1 MPGLLRILPH
11 FYTSTDT
18 KVIPVFVK
26 VVSFDATDTVI
37 TMDEPFNIVYS
48 RVASDRGVPV
58 DSSLVAT
65 SFLKYMKNL
74 SVSHPCFGFGS
85 IGHVEWWKRL
95 VVGCLEEA
103 SAAPIP
109 PLKAEEIAQY
119 LFHFYSSGTAWRIV
133 DPELETFINTLRRK
147 EVGVVIVSN
156 FDGRLR
162 KILQDMNL
170 YSLFDLIVASGE
182 VGVEKPS
189 PSIFE
194 KVTNHYRLSN
204 ASELLHIGDSVQNDY
219 LAARNSGA
227 NAILFDRSSLNND
240 VSELD
245 KISSFSQLQIL

>member
-1 MPGLLRILPH
+1 MMPGLLRILPL
-11 FYTSTDT
+11 
-18 KVIPVFVK
+18 FVK

-37 TMDEPFNIVYS
+37 AMDEPFNVVYS
-48 RVASDRGVPV
+48 RVANDHGIPV

-65 SFLKYMKNL
+65 SFLKYMKNM

-95 VVGCLEEA
+95 VVGCLEEV
-103 SAAPIP
+103 
-109 PLKAEEIAQY
+109 
-119 LFHFYSSGTAWRIV
+119 LFNHIQ
-133 DPELETFINTLRRK
+133 LETFVNALRRK
-147 EVGVVIVSN
+147 EVAVVIVSN
-156 FDGRLR
+156 FDGRLW

-194 KVTNHYRLSN
+194 IVTNHYRLSN

-219 LAARNSGA
+219 LAARNFGA
-227 NAILFDRSSLNND
+227 NAILFDRSSLNSD
-240 VSELD
+240 VSRLD

>member
-95 VVGCLEEA
+95 VVGCLEEV
-103 SAAPIP
+103 
-109 PLKAEEIAQY
+109 LFIAQY

-133 DPELETFINTLRRK
+133 DPEVSTLETFINTLRRK